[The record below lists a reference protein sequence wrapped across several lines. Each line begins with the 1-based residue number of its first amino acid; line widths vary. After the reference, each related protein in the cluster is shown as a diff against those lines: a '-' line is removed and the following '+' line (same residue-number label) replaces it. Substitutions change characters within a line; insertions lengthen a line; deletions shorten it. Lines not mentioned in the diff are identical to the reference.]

1 MGFKKNK
8 GPAGIKKGKNFKSS
22 NNMFLNPKICKKKS
36 QSVKNV
42 Y

>member
-8 GPAGIKKGKNFKSS
+8 GPAGIKKEKNLKAQITCFSTQKYV
-22 NNMFLNPKICKKKS
+22 KKS